1 VGLPAEGVSK
11 SFAEQVEAWKG
22 EYQGKLS
29 PEQQRMFSPW
39 AESVSLTSMDRLTD
53 HETRELRAGRIQTHE
68 GAADTHLKNA
78 QDNWTDFATWNGSL
92 GAASAE
98 LDKALALKG
107 VSKEMRDAEVAKLQ
121 ASGALGRVKMAL
133 ESNRFGDA
141 RKMLDDPRVAGQ
153 REALKIDIDQ
163 HPQFAGQLRVQSI
176 PAVYAFVNGQPVDGF
191 MGALPESQIK
201 QFVDR
206 LGGQGSMAE
215 EIEAAVAEARMALD
229 QQDYQSAGQIFAQ
242 VLQVDREHA
251 GALAGLARCQM
262 AVGDLE
268 NAQATLALVPP
279 AKASDPEV
287 LSAKAA
293 LELALNPVDVSEIGT
308 LKAQI
313 EKNPDDFQA
322 RLDLAVLLN
331 GAGERAEA
339 TDQLIYIIK
348 KMRSWNEEAARK
360 QLVKFFEAWGPK
372 DEFTLAG
379 RRKLSSVLFS

>member
-1 VGLPAEGVSK
+1 MSMIFGGENSGNGAGPGAGDLIRDSNTQNFMTDVI
-11 SFAEQVEAWKG
+11 EA
-22 EYQGKLS
+22 S
-29 PEQQRMFSPW
+29 RQQPVIVDFWAPW
-39 AESVSLTSMDRLTD
+39 C
-53 HETRELRAGRIQTHE
+53 GPCKQ
-68 GAADTHLKNA
+68 
-78 QDNWTDFATWNGSL
+78 L
-92 GAASAE
+92 GP
-98 LDKALALKG
+98 
-107 VSKEMRDAEVAKLQ
+107 
-121 ASGALGRVKMAL
+121 AL
-133 ESNRFGDA
+133 EKVVRQANGKVR
-141 RKMLDDPRVAGQ
+141 MV
-153 REALKIDIDQ
+153 KINVDENQ
-163 HPQFAGQLRVQSI
+163 QLAQQMRIQSI

-191 MGALPESQIK
+191 MGTLPESQLK
-201 QFVDR
+201 QFIDR

-215 EIEAAVAEARMALD
+215 EIEAAVADARMALE

-251 GALAGLARCQM
+251 GALAGLTRCQLG
-262 AVGDLE
+262 VGDLE

-293 LELALNPVDVSEIGT
+293 LEMALNPVDVSEIGT

-339 TDQLIYIIK
+339 TDQLIYVIK

>member
-1 VGLPAEGVSK
+1 MSMIFGGENSGNGAGPGAGDLIRDSNTQNFMTDVI
-11 SFAEQVEAWKG
+11 EA
-22 EYQGKLS
+22 S
-29 PEQQRMFSPW
+29 RQQPVIVDFWAPW
-39 AESVSLTSMDRLTD
+39 C
-53 HETRELRAGRIQTHE
+53 GPCKQ
-68 GAADTHLKNA
+68 
-78 QDNWTDFATWNGSL
+78 L
-92 GAASAE
+92 GP
-98 LDKALALKG
+98 
-107 VSKEMRDAEVAKLQ
+107 
-121 ASGALGRVKMAL
+121 AL
-133 ESNRFGDA
+133 EKVVRQANGKVR
-141 RKMLDDPRVAGQ
+141 MV
-153 REALKIDIDQ
+153 KINVDENQ
-163 HPQFAGQLRVQSI
+163 QLAQQMRIQSI

-191 MGALPESQIK
+191 MGALPESQLK
-201 QFVDR
+201 QFIDR

-215 EIEAAVAEARMALD
+215 EIEAAVADARMALE

-251 GALAGLARCQM
+251 GALAGLTRCQLG
-262 AVGDLE
+262 VGDLE

-293 LELALNPVDVSEIGT
+293 LEMALNPVDVSEIGT

-339 TDQLIYIIK
+339 TDQLIYVIK

>member
-1 VGLPAEGVSK
+1 MSMTFGAQTPGNGTGNTAGDLIK
-11 SFAEQVEAWKG
+11 
-22 EYQGKLS
+22 
-29 PEQQRMFSPW
+29 
-39 AESVSLTSMDRLTD
+39 ESNT
-53 HETRELRAGRIQTHE
+53 Q
-68 GAADTHLKNA
+68 N
-78 QDNWTDFATWNGSL
+78 F
-92 GAASAE
+92 
-98 LDKALALKG
+98 
-107 VSKEMRDAEVAKLQ
+107 MRDVIEGSREAPVLVDFWAPWCGPCKQLGPALEKVVRQ
-121 ASGALGRVKMAL
+121 ANGRVRM
-133 ESNRFGDA
+133 
-141 RKMLDDPRVAGQ
+141 V
-153 REALKIDIDQ
+153 KINVDENQ
-163 HPQFAGQLRVQSI
+163 QLAQQMRIQSI

-191 MGALPESQIK
+191 MGALPESQLK

-215 EIEAAVAEARMALD
+215 EIEAAVAEGRAAFD
-229 QQDYQSAGQIFAQ
+229 QQDYQTAAQIFAQ

-251 GALAGLARCQM
+251 GAIAGLARCQI

-279 AKASDPEV
+279 PKAGDPEV

-313 EKNPDDFQA
+313 DKNPDDFQA

-331 GAGERAEA
+331 GAGEREQA
-339 TDQLIYIIK
+339 TDQLIYVIR
-348 KMRSWNEEAARK
+348 KMRSWNDEAARK